1 MEEEPVVD
9 RVRARISQ
17 KKMKLAV
24 EVVKRAKY
32 RKLKKRHDAEN
43 SEEDEQETK
52 SNGNLCNIN
61 FSSLQVNETPYS

>member
-1 MEEEPVVD
+1 MNEKVKP
-9 RVRARISQ
+9 RISV

-32 RKLKKRHDAEN
+32 RKLKKRHEAE
-43 SEEDEQETK
+43 SDEEEQ

-61 FSSLQVNETPYS
+61 FNSLQVHIDTQECALNV

>member
-1 MEEEPVVD
+1 MEEEIVVEK
-9 RVRARISQ
+9 VNPRISQ

-32 RKLKKRHDAEN
+32 RKLKKRHDAEIE
-43 SEEDEQETK
+43 SDEEK

-61 FSSLQVNETPYS
+61 FNSLQVNKKLIKI